1 MKKNSYSES
10 VCIARPEYGCRR
22 HFSILLVQLEYV
34 IHAFAEHGGHLQGN
48 DRGGHVLPGLYG
60 IDGLPC
66 DADAFSQLL
75 LCHAQD
81 GAFYADVIL
90 HRLLPF

>member
-22 HFSILLVQLEYV
+22 HFSILLVQLEYA

-60 IDGLPC
+60 IDGLPGHSDLVC
-66 DADAFSQLL
+66 QLL
-75 LCHAQD
+75 LGHVEECP
-81 GAFYADVIL
+81 GSF
-90 HRLLPF
+90 